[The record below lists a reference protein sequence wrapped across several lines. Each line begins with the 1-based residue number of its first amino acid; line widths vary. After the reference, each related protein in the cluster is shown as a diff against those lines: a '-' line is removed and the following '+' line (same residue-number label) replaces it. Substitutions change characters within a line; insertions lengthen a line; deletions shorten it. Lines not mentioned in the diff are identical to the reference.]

1 MIGSNI
7 GRKAKSTALKIFIFN
22 LLGKFTKILYKFL
35 KTQCTSAYP
44 EVVSVVSILVSMLS
58 FCCFVPQIKLPKK
71 KKKKTRK
78 RKRKHNSQHNLEKNC
93 DVTEHE
99 TWKCIIKE
107 IKLTLFFQ
115 KDNFITRRAWVMPK
129 TFEKAKNKQKLVP
142 LIHLRTASSV
152 FP

>member
-71 KKKKTRK
+71 KKKK
-78 RKRKHNSQHNLEKNC
+78 QEK
-93 DVTEHE
+93 EKE
-99 TWKCIIKE
+99 SIILST
-107 IKLTLFFQ
+107 I
-115 KDNFITRRAWVMPK
+115 
-129 TFEKAKNKQKLVP
+129 
-142 LIHLRTASSV
+142 
-152 FP
+152 

>member
-7 GRKAKSTALKIFIFN
+7 GRKAKSTALKVFIFN

-58 FCCFVPQIKLPKK
+58 FCCFCPRNKPPE
-71 KKKKTRK
+71 KKTRK

-99 TWKCIIKE
+99 T
-107 IKLTLFFQ
+107 
-115 KDNFITRRAWVMPK
+115 
-129 TFEKAKNKQKLVP
+129 
-142 LIHLRTASSV
+142 
-152 FP
+152 